1 MNPLSH
7 VAIIMDGNGRWAKKN
22 NSPRKTGHLQGSKNI
37 KNIAEFC
44 IKKKILYLTLF
55 AFSFDNWKRPASE
68 IDYLF
73 YLFENFIKQNLDVLL
88 KKNIKI
94 NFIGEK
100 IKISSKIKKLI
111 NEVEMVSKDKNGLF
125 LTIALN
131 YSSKHEITNSVNKLL
146 LEKKNKKI
154 SILDIEN
161 NLYTSNIPNPDLLI
175 RTGGYSRLSNFLLW
189 QISYTELFFVKK
201 FWPDFNSKDLNL
213 IIKKYKMIKR
223 NFGKV

>member
-1 MNPLSH
+1 
-7 VAIIMDGNGRWAKKN
+7 
-22 NSPRKTGHLQGSKNI
+22 
-37 KNIAEFC
+37 
-44 IKKKILYLTLF
+44 
-55 AFSFDNWKRPASE
+55 
-68 IDYLF
+68 
-73 YLFENFIKQNLDVLL
+73 LL

-100 IKISSKIKKLI
+100 IKIPSKIKKLI
-111 NEVEMVSKDKNGLF
+111 NKVEMLSKDNNGLF

-131 YSSKHEITNSVNKLL
+131 YSSKHEITNSVNKLFL
-146 LEKKNKKI
+146 KKKNKKV
-154 SILDIEN
+154 SILDIEK

-201 FWPDFNSKDLNL
+201 FWPDFNFKDLNL